1 MDLSSPLGKYGQ
13 YGQSPGIEA
22 KRKDAGGFVE
32 LMAEKVLFSWSGGK
46 DSALALYE
54 IRKGQDFEIISLITT
69 ITEDYDRISMH
80 GVRRVLL
87 ENQAESVGIPLYN
100 IFISKNSSDEEYGHK
115 MREMLTHFSRLGVT
129 AVVFGDI
136 FLEDLRRFR
145 EDQLSKV
152 GMKGL
157 FPLWKKD
164 TTELAHQFINLGFR
178 AIVTSTD
185 SKMLDGNFVGREMDE
200 KFLTQIPPTVDPC
213 GENGE
218 FHSFVFSG
226 PIFKKRIR
234 FRVGEVVFRENRFYY
249 CDLEPVL
256 PTKSSGAPSVC

>member
-1 MDLSSPLGKYGQ
+1 MP
-13 YGQSPGIEA
+13 
-22 KRKDAGGFVE
+22 
-32 LMAEKVLFSWSGGK
+32 EKVLFSWSGGK

-54 IRKGQDFEIISLITT
+54 IGKRQDIEIISLITT
-69 ITEDYDRISMH
+69 ITEDYDRVSMH

-100 IFISKNSSDEEYGHK
+100 IFISKDSSDEAYGQK
-115 MREMLTHFSRLGVT
+115 MKEMLTHFSKLGVT

-145 EDQLSKV
+145 EDQLSRV

-157 FPLWKKD
+157 FPLWRKD
-164 TTELAHQFINLGFR
+164 TAELAHQFINLGFR

-185 SKMLDGNFVGREMDE
+185 SKVLDGKFVGREIDE
-200 KFLTQIPPTVDPC
+200 KFLAQIPPAVDPC

-226 PIFKKRIR
+226 PIFKKRIQ
-234 FRVGEVVFRENRFYY
+234 FRVGKVVFRENRFYY
-249 CDLEPVL
+249 CDLEPVSQA
-256 PTKSSGAPSVC
+256 KASGAPSVC

>member
-1 MDLSSPLGKYGQ
+1 MK
-13 YGQSPGIEA
+13 
-22 KRKDAGGFVE
+22 
-32 LMAEKVLFSWSGGK
+32 EKVLLSWSGGK

-54 IRKGQDFEIISLITT
+54 IQKRQDLEILSLITT

-80 GVRRVLL
+80 GVRRILL
-87 ENQAESVGIPLYN
+87 QNQADSLGIPLHN
-100 IFISKNSSDEEYGHK
+100 VFISKNSSDEEYGNK
-115 MREMLTHFSRLGVT
+115 MKGMLTRFSKLGVT

-136 FLEDLRRFR
+136 CLQDLRRFR

-152 GMKGL
+152 AMKAI

-164 TTELAHQFINLGFR
+164 TTELARKFIDLGFR

-185 SKMLDGNFVGREMDE
+185 SELLDRRFVGREIDKE
-200 KFLTQIPPTVDPC
+200 FLAQIPPTVDPC

-226 PIFKKRIR
+226 PIFRKKIR

-249 CDLEPVL
+249 CDLEPL
-256 PTKSSGAPSVC
+256 AP

>member
-1 MDLSSPLGKYGQ
+1 
-13 YGQSPGIEA
+13 
-22 KRKDAGGFVE
+22 
-32 LMAEKVLFSWSGGK
+32 MAEKVLLSWSGGK

-54 IRKGQDFEIISLITT
+54 IKKRQDVHIISLMTT

-87 ENQAESVGIPLYN
+87 ENQAESLGIPLYSV
-100 IFISKNSSDEEYGHK
+100 FISKNASDDEYGNK

-145 EDQLSKV
+145 EEHLSKAD
-152 GMKGL
+152 MKGI

-164 TTELAHQFINLGFR
+164 TAELANEFVNLGFR

-185 SKMLDGNFVGREMDE
+185 SKILDRKFVGREIDKE
-200 KFLTQIPPTVDPC
+200 FLAQIPPSVDPC

-226 PIFKKRIR
+226 PIFRR
-234 FRVGEVVFRENRFYY
+234 RVLFRVGEIVFRENRFYY
-249 CDLEPVL
+249 CDLEPVF
-256 PTKSSGAPSVC
+256 PASSSGAPSEC

>member
-1 MDLSSPLGKYGQ
+1 MPT
-13 YGQSPGIEA
+13 
-22 KRKDAGGFVE
+22 
-32 LMAEKVLFSWSGGK
+32 MAEKMLLSWSGGK

-54 IRKGQDFEIISLITT
+54 IKKRQDVEILSLITT

-87 ENQAESVGIPLYN
+87 ESQAESLGIPLYS
-100 IFISKNSSDEEYGHK
+100 IFISKNTSDEAYGNK
-115 MREMLTHFSRLGVT
+115 MKEMLIHFSKLGVT
-129 AVVFGDI
+129 AVAFGDI

-152 GMKGL
+152 GMKGI
-157 FPLWKKD
+157 FPLWNRN
-164 TTELAHQFINLGFR
+164 TAELAEEFMNLGFR

-185 SKMLDGNFVGREMDE
+185 SKMLDRKFVGREINRE
-200 KFLTQIPPTVDPC
+200 FFAEIPQGVDPC

-226 PIFKKRIR
+226 PLFKSRVL

-249 CDLEPVL
+249 CDLEP
-256 PTKSSGAPSVC
+256 TAPA

>member
-1 MDLSSPLGKYGQ
+1 MTQKILL
-13 YGQSPGIEA
+13 A
-22 KRKDAGGFVE
+22 
-32 LMAEKVLFSWSGGK
+32 WSGGK
-46 DSALALYE
+46 DSALALYK
-54 IRKGQDFEIISLITT
+54 IKKRQDLQIASLVTT

-87 ENQAESVGIPLYN
+87 ENQAESLGIPLYN

-115 MREMLTHFSRLGVT
+115 MEEMLTHFSRLGVT
-129 AVVFGDI
+129 SVVFGDI

-145 EDQLSKV
+145 EDQLSRV

-164 TTELAHQFINLGFR
+164 TAELAHEFVNLGFK

-185 SKMLDGNFVGREMDE
+185 SKMLDGKFVGKEIDK
-200 KFLTQIPPTVDPC
+200 KFLTQIPPAVDPC

-218 FHSFVFSG
+218 FHSFVFFG
-226 PIFKKRIR
+226 PIFRKRIR

-249 CDLEPVL
+249 CDLEPVS
-256 PTKSSGAPSVC
+256 PA

>member
-1 MDLSSPLGKYGQ
+1 M
-13 YGQSPGIEA
+13 
-22 KRKDAGGFVE
+22 RKKILLA
-32 LMAEKVLFSWSGGK
+32 WSGGK

-54 IRKGQDFEIISLITT
+54 IKKRPDLEIVSLITT

-87 ENQAESVGIPLYN
+87 ESQAESLGIPLYK
-100 IFISKNSSDEEYGHK
+100 IFISKSSSDEEYGHK
-115 MREMLTHFSRLGVT
+115 MKEMLTRFSRLGV
-129 AVVFGDI
+129 ASVVFGDI
-136 FLEDLRRFR
+136 FLEDLRKFR
-145 EDQLSKV
+145 EKQLSKV
-152 GMKGL
+152 GMKGI

-164 TTELAHQFINLGFR
+164 TLELAHAFINLGFR

-185 SKMLDGNFVGREMDE
+185 SKVLHRKFVGREIDE
-200 KFLTQIPPTVDPC
+200 KFLAQIPPSVGPC

-226 PIFKKRIR
+226 PIFKKRLL
-234 FRVGEVVFRENRFYY
+234 FRVGEVVLRDNRFYY

-256 PTKSSGAPSVC
+256 PA

>member
-1 MDLSSPLGKYGQ
+1 MP
-13 YGQSPGIEA
+13 A
-22 KRKDAGGFVE
+22 MRKKILLA
-32 LMAEKVLFSWSGGK
+32 WSGGK

-54 IRKGQDFEIISLITT
+54 IKKRPGLEIASLITT

-87 ENQAESVGIPLYN
+87 ESQAESLGIPLYK
-100 IFISKNSSDEEYGHK
+100 IFISKSSSDEEYGHK
-115 MREMLTHFSRLGVT
+115 MKEMLTRFSRLGV
-129 AVVFGDI
+129 ASVVFGDI
-136 FLEDLRRFR
+136 FLEDLRKFR
-145 EDQLSKV
+145 EKQLSKV
-152 GMKGL
+152 GMKGI

-164 TTELAHQFINLGFR
+164 TLELAHAFINLGFR

-185 SKMLDGNFVGREMDE
+185 SKVLHRKFVGREIDE
-200 KFLTQIPPTVDPC
+200 KFLAQIPPSVDPC

-226 PIFKKRIR
+226 PIFKKRLL
-234 FRVGEVVFRENRFYY
+234 FRVGEVVLRDNRFYY

-256 PTKSSGAPSVC
+256 PA